1 MEILA
6 ITLSGLALLAAGVLS
21 VLYVQEKKRNEKQRA
36 DALVEKAKAYEE
48 ELRYK
53 AAVST
58 ELEKLFLRIESLEK
72 GIVPDF
78 EEAKAAVKAADDFNR
93 GLANIMNFDPH
104 EALQR
109 DRNRIQ
115 GRGDD

>member
-21 VLYVQEKKRNEKQRA
+21 VLFVQEKKRNEKQRA
-36 DALVEKAKAYEE
+36 DALAEYAKGYK
-48 ELRYK
+48 EL
-53 AAVST
+53 
-58 ELEKLFLRIESLEK
+58 LERIDNLEK

-78 EEAKAAVKAADDFNR
+78 EEAKSAVKAVDEFNR
-93 GLANIMNFDPH
+93 GLSNIMGFDPM

-109 DRNRIQ
+109 DRLRAQ
-115 GRGDD
+115 GKGVD

>member
-1 MEILA
+1 MEIIA

-36 DALVEKAKAYEE
+36 DALVEYAKGYK
-48 ELRYK
+48 EL
-53 AAVST
+53 
-58 ELEKLFLRIESLEK
+58 LERIENLEK

-78 EEAKAAVKAADDFNR
+78 EEAKSAVKAVDEFNR
-93 GLANIMNFDPH
+93 GLSNIMGFDPM

-109 DRNRIQ
+109 DRLRSQ
-115 GRGDD
+115 GKGVD

>member
-36 DALVEKAKAYEE
+36 DALVEYAKSYK
-48 ELRYK
+48 EL
-53 AAVST
+53 
-58 ELEKLFLRIESLEK
+58 LERIDNLEK

-78 EEAKAAVKAADDFNR
+78 EEAKSAVKAVDEFNR
-93 GLANIMNFDPH
+93 GLSNIMGFDPMK
-104 EALQR
+104 ALQR
-109 DRNRIQ
+109 DRNRSQ
-115 GRGDD
+115 GKGVD